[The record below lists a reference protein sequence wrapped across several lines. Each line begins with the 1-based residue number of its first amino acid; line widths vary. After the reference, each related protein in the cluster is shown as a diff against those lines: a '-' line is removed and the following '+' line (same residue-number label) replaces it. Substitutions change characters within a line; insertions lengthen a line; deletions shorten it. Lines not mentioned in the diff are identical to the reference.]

1 MLTCHLARQK
11 TTDLPKSPEL
21 AKRVQ
26 TNKQTST
33 SSKTRFSYQQRS
45 HRSQELRKHIGL
57 QINQIVSH
65 DKFFLHDEV
74 KNFQAGNIS
83 KYINK
88 AWEKITRDILDTA
101 KNGIKMVFLTAP
113 VCDFYSHKMN
123 SKQDSDIIQAE

>member
-11 TTDLPKSPEL
+11 NTCQKVLNWPKGFS
-21 AKRVQ
+21 

-65 DKFFLHDEV
+65 DKFFLHDEI

-88 AWEKITRDILDTA
+88 ACGKITRDILDTA
-101 KNGIKMVFLTAP
+101 KNGIKMFFLTAP
-113 VCDFYSHKMN
+113 VCEFKTRF
-123 SKQDSDIIQAE
+123 